1 MYHWS
6 HLASVTDLNK
16 LSLIQMKITKCYLG
30 SQRCM
35 SKSNLL
41 GNLISENEK
50 FSAEFS
56 SKDVPGIAAKELL
69 ILTCMD
75 SRIVPHQIF
84 GLNVGDVKVVRNAG
98 GQLNP
103 EVEKDIIIATHL
115 LNCHTIIVMPHT
127 KCAMASMPLRVVQ
140 HKLTQISNKDF
151 SNFKPRMIDN
161 AEDRLREDVKSLQ
174 NNELIDDEIEVIGA
188 IYDVDTG
195 VVNWLD

>member
-1 MYHWS
+1 MTS
-6 HLASVTDLNK
+6 ILQIFIP
-16 LSLIQMKITKCYLG
+16 LIQMKITKCYLE
-30 SQRCM
+30 SQRFM

-41 GNLISENEK
+41 GHLISQNQRYC
-50 FSAEFS
+50 AEFS
-56 SKDVPGIAAKELL
+56 SENVPGIAGKELL

-103 EVEKDIIIATHL
+103 EVEKDIILATHL
-115 LNCHTIIVMPHT
+115 LNCRTIIIMPHT
-127 KCAMASMPLRVVQ
+127 KCAMTSMPLSIVQ
-140 HKLTQISNKDF
+140 QKLTQLSNKDF

-161 AEDRLREDVKSLQ
+161 AEDKLRADVKSLQ
-174 NNELIDDEIEVIGA
+174 NNELIDDEIEILGA

-195 VVNWLD
+195 VVNWLNQ

>member
-1 MYHWS
+1 
-6 HLASVTDLNK
+6 
-16 LSLIQMKITKCYLG
+16 
-30 SQRCM
+30 M

-41 GNLISENEK
+41 GNLISGNEI
-50 FSAEFS
+50 FSAGFS
-56 SKDVPGIAAKELL
+56 SKDVAGIAGKELL

-75 SRIVPHQIF
+75 SRVVPHQIF
-84 GLNVGDVKVVRNAG
+84 GLNIGDVKVVRNAG

-127 KCAMASMPLRVVQ
+127 KCAMASMPLSVVQ
-140 HKLTQISNKDF
+140 DRLTQLSNKDF

-174 NNELIDDEIEVIGA
+174 NNELIDDAIEILGA

-195 VVNWLD
+195 VVDWLN

>member
-1 MYHWS
+1 
-6 HLASVTDLNK
+6 
-16 LSLIQMKITKCYLG
+16 
-30 SQRCM
+30 M

-41 GNLISENEK
+41 SHLISQNQRYC
-50 FSAEFS
+50 AEFS
-56 SKDVPGIAAKELL
+56 SKDVPGIARKELL

-103 EVEKDIIIATHL
+103 EVEKDIILATHL

-127 KCAMASMPLRVVQ
+127 KCAMASMPQGVVQ
-140 HKLTQISNKDF
+140 HKLTQLSNKDF

-174 NNELIDDEIEVIGA
+174 NNELIDDEIEILGA
-188 IYDVDTG
+188 IYDVNTG
-195 VVNWLD
+195 VVDWLNQ

>member
-1 MYHWS
+1 
-6 HLASVTDLNK
+6 
-16 LSLIQMKITKCYLG
+16 
-30 SQRCM
+30 M

-41 GNLISENEK
+41 GHLISQNQRYC
-50 FSAEFS
+50 SEFS
-56 SKDVPGIAAKELL
+56 SENVPGIAGKELL

-103 EVEKDIIIATHL
+103 EVEKDIILATHL

-127 KCAMASMPLRVVQ
+127 KCAMTSMPLSIVQ
-140 HKLTQISNKDF
+140 QKLTQLSNKDF

-161 AEDRLREDVKSLQ
+161 AEDKLRADVKSLR
-174 NNELIDDEIEVIGA
+174 NNELIADDIGILGA

-195 VVNWLD
+195 VVDWLIE